1 METDKMRQNRWKQI
15 KIPGVVWSVGSV
27 IILATVYKLVPPTW
41 WAIGEVIPLIQM
53 VDEKVCLYL

>member
-15 KIPGVVWSVGSV
+15 KIPGVVRSVGSV